1 MKCMSFGRTDMCEQN
16 KPIEF
21 THGGYGSGHPWYY
34 NLGGKVLSPK
44 QIKESAKQ
52 SGYQGYMR
60 SDIAAA
66 DDRAEPQRSQ
76 TLREMRHKAM
86 LDLASDLN
94 GYRARVREL
103 AAFRKEHPEPCQP
116 SSADIHTNI
125 SLKHNHL
132 FNDFAH
138 LIWLDEL
145 LSKQGDLF
153 GL

>member
-1 MKCMSFGRTDMCEQN
+1 MSFGRTDMSAQD

-44 QIKESAKQ
+44 QIKESVKQ

-66 DDRAEPQRSQ
+66 DNRAEPQRSQ
-76 TLREMRHKAM
+76 TLREMRRKAM

-94 GYRARVREL
+94 GYRARAREL
-103 AAFRKEHPEPCQP
+103 AAFRSEHPEPCEP

-138 LIWLDEL
+138 LIWLDDL

-153 GL
+153 GH